1 MSCSSFDTE
10 GLGTMDFYVRKL
22 QETIASAIAGI
33 TPEQFKWH
41 PQEKWSAAEIMEH
54 LWLTYRA
61 TTTAFDLCL
70 QAGKIA
76 TTKPTLQMRIDA
88 LIVLRLEYFPSGRLA
103 PPGTIPQGA
112 SPELLRARIQDDI
125 VAMDKSIR
133 KCEERFGSRRG
144 LVDNPVL
151 GPLTA
156 AEWRKFHWL
165 HARHHARQ
173 IESLKRGMSNT
184 NQSVDQPLTA

>member
-1 MSCSSFDTE
+1 
-10 GLGTMDFYVRKL
+10 MDFYVRKL
-22 QETIASAIAGI
+22 QETIASSFAGI

-41 PQEKWSAAEIMEH
+41 PQEKWGAAEIMEH
-54 LWLTYRA
+54 LWLTYSA

-88 LIVLRLEYFPSGRLA
+88 LMVLKLEYFPSGRPA

-112 SPELLRARIQDDI
+112 SPELVRARIQGDI
-125 VAMDKSIR
+125 VAMDESIR
-133 KCEERFGSRRG
+133 KCEERFGSRRD

-151 GPLTA
+151 GPLTG